1 MLVTLYHLKRAF
13 IIEFLK
19 GISTQGISTSLF
31 DLPIKIKTI
40 LHQHHQLYKE
50 SNQYYFQ

>member
-1 MLVTLYHLKRAF
+1 MRVTLYHLKRAF

-31 DLPIKIKTI
+31 DLLIKNENDPSSASPIV
-40 LHQHHQLYKE
+40 
-50 SNQYYFQ
+50 